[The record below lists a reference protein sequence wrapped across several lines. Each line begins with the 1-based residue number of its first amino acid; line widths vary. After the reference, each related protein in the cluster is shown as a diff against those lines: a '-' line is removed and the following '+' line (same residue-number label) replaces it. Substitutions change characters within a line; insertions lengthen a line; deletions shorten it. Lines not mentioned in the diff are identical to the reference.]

1 MFEQGFLRYNSSLAL
16 IDDVNNTEKFSENHS
31 KKAMQEKDYNI
42 DYIGMIGGSFKTHG
56 MPKKKGILYPLI
68 KFLFQDSFLVM
79 KPDPLCQQT
88 HLLCEPLFEMI
99 KCNHNQRSEPC
110 VHPQPFS

>member
-42 DYIGMIGGSFKTHG
+42 YYIGMIGGSFKTHG
-56 MPKKKGILYPLI
+56 MPKKKAYYILYLNFCFSI
-68 KFLFQDSFLVM
+68 LF
-79 KPDPLCQQT
+79 
-88 HLLCEPLFEMI
+88 
-99 KCNHNQRSEPC
+99 
-110 VHPQPFS
+110 